1 MQDSIKRNKQNSVNL
16 ILLLKIEIQ
25 NEVNFQLNE
34 LYDLYYKL
42 KLLKL

>member
-16 ILLLKIEIQ
+16 ILLLKIELQ

-34 LYDLYYKL
+34 LCDF
-42 KLLKL
+42 

>member
-34 LYDLYYKL
+34 LYDF
-42 KLLKL
+42 